1 MNVAIVLLILLTVL
15 FALTFFTKRRFGVL
29 GLALTAGA
37 TLSGLW
43 TPDVVPIVQQAGV
56 ELVAPPL
63 SSVVAAAIILLPA
76 VVLLFSGPTY
86 SSKLQ
91 RAIGS
96 LVFSLLALAFMLE
109 PLEGALVLEG
119 DGKRLFDILVE
130 YRVWIIT
137 AGILLALADL
147 LFVKTPK
154 ISKEKH

>member
-109 PLEGALVLEG
+109 PLGGALVLEG